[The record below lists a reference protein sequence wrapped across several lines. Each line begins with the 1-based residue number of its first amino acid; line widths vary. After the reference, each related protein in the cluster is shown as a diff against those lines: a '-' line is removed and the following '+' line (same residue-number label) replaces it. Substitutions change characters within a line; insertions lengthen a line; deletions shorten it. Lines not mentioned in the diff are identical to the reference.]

1 MQGFFSLTGEIL
13 MDDISAAAEN
23 FSKIIGIKYHFVVS
37 RSRKIRDII
46 LDFQITDL
54 FHLCGLHYLKDIQI
68 PQDRKKTVVYIQN
81 GQITDEMLK
90 KSQYYKRNSS
100 LGHDI
105 SSRIHELQFLE
116 QYLDNENIIRIFTTK
131 NSGTSSMINAE
142 YIIESCLGIGKP
154 LVYIFLNKRAH
165 GDGVYCLV
173 SFFVKDNVTYG
184 GECLYWMLKE
194 KISDKGTIE
203 LFRHKDFNPG

>member
-1 MQGFFSLTGEIL
+1 VQGFFSLTGEIL

-116 QYLDNENIIRIFTTK
+116 QYLDNENIIRIFITK

-142 YIIESCLGIGKP
+142 YIIESCLGIGNP

-165 GDGVYCLV
+165 GDEVYCLV